1 MTPTPERSPQSRLH
15 LRGHAVRAGR
25 FLWALLQMVIAM
37 KVGMLIYHFKLDTVL
52 AGTQF
57 AALNVEYPVF
67 GHWMMVAAM
76 ALAMSV
82 FMRYY
87 HKSTWQ
93 FCGGDDD
100 LDARPGGGAHGTGSA
115 FTRRAHTCAH
125 CSSRGSTRSRR
136 CSPICAWCSGHGIP
150 TRDAWPRSVR
160 TSRRREVIAMDKL
173 TFSLCPACTAC
184 PEIVIEG
191 DEVRIGEAENT
202 AVLQKGEWN
211 VLVDLIQ
218 SGQLT
223 RI

>member
-15 LRGHAVRAGR
+15 VRGHAVRAGR

-93 FCGGDDD
+93 FCGEMTISM
-100 LDARPGGGAHGTGSA
+100 LVPAAVLTVPALHSLAVPT
-115 FTRRAHTCAH
+115 RAHTARAEGRRARGDARRFAPGAQVMAYRQETRGRDLSAH
-125 CSSRGSTRSRR
+125 RG
-136 CSPICAWCSGHGIP
+136 
-150 TRDAWPRSVR
+150 
-160 TSRRREVIAMDKL
+160 
-173 TFSLCPACTAC
+173 
-184 PEIVIEG
+184 EG
-191 DEVRIGEAENT
+191 R
-202 AVLQKGEWN
+202 
-211 VLVDLIQ
+211 
-218 SGQLT
+218 
-223 RI
+223 